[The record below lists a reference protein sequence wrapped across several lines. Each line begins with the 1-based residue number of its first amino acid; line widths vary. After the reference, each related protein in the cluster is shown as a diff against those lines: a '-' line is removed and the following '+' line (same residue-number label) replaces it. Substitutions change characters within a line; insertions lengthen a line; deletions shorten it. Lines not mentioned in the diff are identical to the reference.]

1 MAAGSIVLPEER
13 VPVAME
19 ADLVVVGGGSAGMAA
34 AVTAARLGLR
44 TVLVEEAPFL
54 GGMSTGAC
62 VGTFCGFYYREPNGD
77 LVRIVGGFAAEVM
90 DRLASAGNCY
100 GPVPFKTTA
109 AVPYVPWALKRLYDD
124 MVRAEPNLTVLLHA
138 RFLHAVARD
147 GAVHAVTVATRSG
160 HVALTG
166 RSFVDASGDAVVAQA
181 AGAAV
186 ERGETLQ
193 YPSMMFYMQ
202 HVDLEAAL
210 PAIVASTGGLSDL
223 LDTHY
228 ASDGLPRRSGNVIPT
243 GRPSEVLV
251 AMSRVAVDGHAVDG
265 ADARELGLGEMLGRE
280 QAERC
285 GAFLR
290 ANVPGFAAAFVSD
303 AAPRLGI
310 RETRRIVG
318 RHRLSEDDVLGGRR
332 FDDGVCRAAWP
343 IELHVDDGRTEWR
356 FLDDGVWY
364 AVPLR
369 SLLPPALS
377 NLAVVG
383 RCLAASREAFASA
396 RVIGPCMAEGQAAA
410 TAALVARDDGVALAS
425 VDAEALRARLASQ
438 GVPL

>member
-1 MAAGSIVLPEER
+1 MAAGSIVLPKER
-13 VPVAME
+13 VPVAMD

-34 AVTAARLGLR
+34 AVTGARLGLR

-90 DRLASAGNCY
+90 DRLAAGSQCY

-109 AVPYVPWALKRLYDD
+109 AVPYVPWGLKRLYDD
-124 MVRAEPNLTVLLHA
+124 LVRAEPLLTVMLHA

-147 GAVHAVTVATRSG
+147 GVVEAVTVATRSG
-160 HVALTG
+160 HVALRART
-166 RSFVDASGDAVVAQA
+166 FVDASGDAVVARA

-202 HVDLEAAL
+202 HVDLEQAL
-210 PAIVASTGGLSDL
+210 PAIFGLSDL
-223 LDTHY
+223 LDAHY

-243 GRPSEVLV
+243 GRPGEVLV

-265 ADARELGLGEMLGRE
+265 ADARELGIGEMLGRE
-280 QAERC
+280 QADRC

-290 ANVPGFAAAFVSD
+290 AHLPGFADAFVSD
-303 AAPRLGI
+303 AAPRLGV
-310 RETRRIVG
+310 RETRRVVG
-318 RHRLSEDDVLGGRR
+318 RHRLTEDDVLGGRR
-332 FDDGVCRAAWP
+332 FDDGICRAAWP

-364 AVPLR
+364 AVPFR
-369 SLLPPALS
+369 SLLPERLA
-377 NLAVVG
+377 NLVVAG
-383 RCLAASREAFASA
+383 RCLAATREAFASA

-410 TAALVARDDGVALAS
+410 TAALIARDAGTDVAA
-425 VDAEALRARLASQ
+425 VDPDALRHRLAAQ